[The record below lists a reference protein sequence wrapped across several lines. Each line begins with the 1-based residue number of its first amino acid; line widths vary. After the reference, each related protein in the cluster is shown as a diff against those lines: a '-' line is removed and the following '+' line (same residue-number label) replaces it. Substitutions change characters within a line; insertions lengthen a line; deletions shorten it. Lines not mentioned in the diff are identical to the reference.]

1 MYTGLIKHSQ
11 TNGLETEIVEEK
23 MFIFSAETVSR
34 EIPLQSFY
42 FIFFNCFFAQ
52 ILRKAMLVAQLTPG
66 VKDRSNMSKK
76 KPIMCAQTM
85 IDDRAN
91 VNKRFAIHAKC

>member
-1 MYTGLIKHSQ
+1 
-11 TNGLETEIVEEK
+11 
-23 MFIFSAETVSR
+23 
-34 EIPLQSFY
+34 
-42 FIFFNCFFAQ
+42 
-52 ILRKAMLVAQLTPG
+52 MLVAQLTPG